1 MALSASQLG
10 KDMLAAF
17 SGKLKDQ
24 WPDVKDYAK
33 AEAKKLAETLVMIEK
48 LRLSRAITEEQ
59 SKLHLDIQK
68 NSTRIVLLA
77 LEGLGLLAVEAAIN
91 AALDVVKN
99 TVNTALDFT
108 LL

>member
-24 WPDVKDYAK
+24 WPDIKDYAK
-33 AEAKKLAETLVMIEK
+33 TEAKKLAETLVMIEK
-48 LRLSRAITEEQ
+48 LHIAGSITDEQ
-59 SKLHLDIQK
+59 AKLHLDIQK

-99 TVNTALDFT
+99 AVNTALDFT
-108 LL
+108 LI